1 MKPLLRTRE
10 ALALADLRR
19 AKRTEPER
27 RYTEAE
33 LRLLWLS
40 PARLLTGWRYVQRNK
55 PTTAR

>member
-40 PARLLTGWRYVQRNK
+40 PARLLTGWRETR
-55 PTTAR
+55 R